1 LLLPAKNLPP
11 ARIPDYFFMGIPGWM
26 MLELRDYFKLVKRCS
41 WPGGRVKELSHACR
55 STAVALAL
63 AMPSSGALGMTAPAA
78 PSEQCQVTNGAKL
91 PAASGG
97 SAALCAAI
105 QQAAEARGKHGTF
118 TVRVSVGPRSRLT
131 AYVTLA
137 DGRSLPPLH
146 LASMDRAIGKATLE
160 RFGAAVADHVAGATR

>member
-1 LLLPAKNLPP
+1 
-11 ARIPDYFFMGIPGWM
+11 M
-26 MLELRDYFKLVKRCS
+26 
-41 WPGGRVKELSHACR
+41 KELSHACR

-63 AMPSSGALGMTAPAA
+63 AMAGSGAFGMTGPAA
-78 PSEQCQVTNGAKL
+78 PSERCEVTNGGKL

-118 TVRVSVGPRSRLT
+118 TVRVSVGPRSSLT
-131 AYVTLA
+131 AFVTLS

-146 LASMDRAIGKATLE
+146 MAIMDRAIGKTALE
-160 RFGAAVADHVAGATR
+160 RFGAAVVDHVAGATR